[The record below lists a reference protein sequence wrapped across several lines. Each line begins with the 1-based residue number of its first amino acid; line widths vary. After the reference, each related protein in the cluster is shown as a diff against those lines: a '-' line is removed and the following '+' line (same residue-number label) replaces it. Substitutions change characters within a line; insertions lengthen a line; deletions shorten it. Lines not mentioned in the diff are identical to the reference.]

1 MLRSLQ
7 GKSPQVHPEAF
18 ISEAAYVVGDVEI
31 AARVNIWPGVVIRGD
46 TGHIFIGENTCVQ
59 DNSTIHSESDASIGP
74 NVAIGHNVL
83 CHADKVGQF
92 VLIGN
97 GAIVN
102 GWAEIGDYCI
112 IASGA
117 VVLEHAKIPSYSLVV
132 GVPAQVKSRVTEEH
146 IARIKGT
153 IERYAERGQLYKAHG
168 LGDSTLTEG

>member
-7 GKSPQVHPEAF
+7 GKSPQVHPDAF
-18 ISEAAYVVGDVEI
+18 VSEAAYLVGDVEI

-46 TGHIFIGENTCVQ
+46 TGHVFIGEYTCVQ
-59 DNSTIHSESDASIGP
+59 DNSTVHSEADASIGP

-83 CHADKVGQF
+83 CHADKVGQY

-102 GWAEIGDYCI
+102 GWVEIGDYCI

-132 GVPAQVKSRVTEEH
+132 GVPAQVKAQVTEEH

-153 IERYAERGQLYKAHG
+153 IERYAERGRLYNAQG
-168 LGDSTLTEG
+168 LGDSNLSQG

>member
-31 AARVNIWPGVVIRGD
+31 GARVNIWPGVVIRGD
-46 TGHIFIGENTCVQ
+46 TGKVFIGENTCIQ
-59 DNSTIHSESDASIGP
+59 DNSTIHSEADASIGP

-83 CHADKVGQF
+83 CHADKVGQY

-117 VVLEHAKIPSYSLVV
+117 VVLEHAKIPPYSLVV
-132 GVPAQVKSRVTEEH
+132 GVPAQVKAQVTEEH
-146 IARIKGT
+146 ITRIKST
-153 IERYAERGQLYKAHG
+153 IESYVERGQLYKAEG
-168 LGDSTLTEG
+168 LGDSTLTEA